1 MIRAAT
7 HTDVPDLIEL
17 GAMMHAESP
26 RFRRLTFRP
35 DKLEAMARPLM
46 DSGIVL
52 LAEDR
57 GRVVGMIIG
66 AVIEQFF
73 TDAKTAVDVAT
84 YVAPSHRGGP
94 WFVKLIKA
102 FEDKAEDLGAA
113 EITFGISSGVQTER
127 TAQLYEKM
135 GYRRSSVGMVKDV

>member
-26 RFRRLTFRP
+26 RFRRLMFRP

-46 DSGIVL
+46 DNGIVL

-57 GRVVGMIIG
+57 GRVVGMAIG

-73 TDAKTAVDVAT
+73 TDAKLAVDLAV
-84 YVAPSHRGGP
+84 YVVPSHRGGP

-102 FEDKAEDLGAA
+102 FEAKAVELGAA
-113 EITFGISSGVQTER
+113 EITLGISTGLQTER
-127 TAQLYEKM
+127 TARLYEKM